1 MFRLLAWLFGML
13 LFLVLLPLAGL
24 VAVLW
29 ATLPPRSPEAAL
41 PGLSAPVQ
49 VAFDPDGVPF
59 IRAASPPDAAEA
71 LGYLHARDRMFQ
83 MDLMRRT
90 GSGRVS
96 EIAGPSALPI
106 DEMMRVLGLR
116 RRAEAELAELKPET
130 RALLDAY
137 ARGVN
142 AWIAQRGRFAAPEF
156 VPFGTPE
163 PWTPVDSLLWGKLMA
178 LWLTGNWRT
187 ELARLSL
194 AGHLDP
200 ARIDELWPPDQEA
213 GRPDAALVPR
223 PGIPRPGDLRYA
235 EAARAVLAAIPRFP
249 APMTEPGEASDEW
262 AVDGRHTASGKPL
275 LAGDPHLAFGFPSL
289 WYLARID
296 TPGLSLAGATA
307 PGLPFVVLG
316 HNGHVAWTFTTT
328 EADTSDVFEETVLPD
343 GNYQTPDGP
352 KPFVTRQER
361 IRVRGRK
368 PVTIT
373 VRETRHGPVISDLN
387 HHPGGP
393 VLAVAMAS
401 LAPGDTAADGILALN
416 QAGDVAAAGRAA
428 ALISAPV
435 QNLLVADAADIGLFV
450 TGRVPIRRAGD
461 GAAPVDGASGKF
473 DWTGFA
479 SGDALPHYVDPPSG
493 RLVNANERIA
503 PRDFPVFMGRDWFGD
518 WRAVRIRQLLD
529 QGGNKLTPADFA
541 RMQVDATST
550 FARALLPVLRE
561 VALPPETPAAAAAAL
576 LAHWDG
582 RMAMDLP
589 QPLIFNAWVQR
600 FYQLVMQRAGIAH
613 LWQAAWEEFTQ
624 WVVTPA
630 GAHWCGGD
638 CNKLLA
644 QALQEAVAQLAKT
657 QGPDPAAWRWG
668 RVHRAVFAHP
678 LLGRLP
684 VIGAFATSRIPVP
697 GDDTTLFRSGAP
709 LGQLDAVHGP
719 EFRGVYDLANLN
731 DSLFMAAP
739 GQSGDIASRH
749 AWNLLPAWRDGV
761 TIRLGP
767 APARAAWTMRLVPT
781 PAKSSDRR

>member
-1 MFRLLAWLFGML
+1 MFRLLAGVFGLL
-13 LFLVLLPLAGL
+13 LFLVLLPVAGL

-29 ATLPPRSPEAAL
+29 ATLPPRTAEATL
-41 PGLSAPVQ
+41 PGLSAPVR

-59 IRAASPPDAAEA
+59 IRAASLPDTAEA

-90 GSGRVS
+90 ASGRVS
-96 EIAGPSALPI
+96 EIAGPAALSV

-116 RRAEAELAELKPET
+116 RRAEADLAGLKPET

-156 VPFGTPE
+156 VPFGAPAL
-163 PWTPVDSLLWGKLMA
+163 WTPVDSLLWGKLMA

-200 ARIDELWPPDQEA
+200 ARIDELWPPDSEA
-213 GRPDAALVPR
+213 GRPDAALA
-223 PGIPRPGDLRYA
+223 PGAREPRYA
-235 EAARAVLAAIPRFP
+235 DAARAVLAAIPRFP

-275 LAGDPHLAFGFPSL
+275 LAGDPHLAFGFPGL
-289 WYLARID
+289 WYLTRID
-296 TPGLSLAGATA
+296 VPGLSLAGATA
-307 PGLPFVVLG
+307 PGLPFLVLG
-316 HNGHVAWTFTTT
+316 HNGHIAWTFTTT
-328 EADTSDVFEETVLPD
+328 GADTADVFEETVLPD
-343 GNYQTPDGP
+343 GKYQTPDGP
-352 KPFVTRQER
+352 SPFVTRQER

-373 VRETRHGPVISDLN
+373 VRETRHGPVISDLDGRQGG
-387 HHPGGP
+387 PGGGP
-393 VLAVAMAS
+393 VLAVAMAA

-416 QAGDVAAAGRAA
+416 QASDVAAAGRAA
-428 ALISAPV
+428 AMISAPV
-435 QNLLVADAADIGLFV
+435 QNMLVADASGVGLFV

-461 GAAPVDGASGKF
+461 GAAPVNGASGKF

-479 SGDALPHYVDPPSG
+479 SGEALPHYVDAPSG
-493 RLVNANERIA
+493 RLVNANERVA
-503 PRDFPVFMGRDWFGD
+503 TRDFPVFMGRDWFGD

-550 FARALLPVLRE
+550 FAQALLPVLRGIE
-561 VALPPETPAAAAAAL
+561 LPAEAPSAKAAAL

-582 RMAMDLP
+582 RMAMGLP
-589 QPLIFNAWVQR
+589 QPLIFNAWMQR

-613 LWQAAWEEFTQ
+613 LWAAAWQEFTQ

-638 CNKLLA
+638 CGPLLA

-657 QGPDPAAWRWG
+657 QGPDPASWRWG
-668 RVHRAVFAHP
+668 KVHRAVFASP

-684 VIGAFATSRIPVP
+684 VIGSLTTARIPVP

-709 LGQLDAVHGP
+709 LGQLDAVHGA
-719 EFRGVYDLANLN
+719 EFRGVYDLAKLD

-739 GQSGDIASRH
+739 GQSGQVASRH
-749 AWNLLPAWRDGV
+749 AWNLLPAWRDGA

-767 APARAAWTMRLVPT
+767 APERTAWTMHLVPAT
-781 PAKSSDRR
+781 AKSSKQR